1 VRFAI
6 RQESVEPGSQL
17 TEHIIIGT
25 PGKVTDWAFRTRCF
39 DLGKIQVFVLDE
51 ADVMIATQGYH
62 DQSIK
67 IHRALPRNAQ
77 KMLFSATYDRDVIK
91 FAERLIPDATVM
103 KLKREEESLENIKQ
117 YYIECQSAEDKYQ
130 AIATIYGFITVG
142 GAMIFC
148 QTRRTA
154 TWLATKLTKD
164 GHSVALLHGELE
176 VSQRIDVLNRF
187 RNSNEKILITTNVMA
202 RGIDVEQ
209 VTLVVNYDL
218 PTDMN
223 HQADCETYLH
233 RIGRTGRFGK
243 MGIAINLV
251 DSQKAMDI
259 LCTIRD
265 HFGKPIHKLNTDD
278 VTQLEQLES

>member
-1 VRFAI
+1 
-6 RQESVEPGSQL
+6 
-17 TEHIIIGT
+17 
-25 PGKVTDWAFRTRCF
+25 
-39 DLGKIQVFVLDE
+39 
-51 ADVMIATQGYH
+51 
-62 DQSIK
+62 
-67 IHRALPRNAQ
+67 LPNDSQ
-77 KMLFSATYDRDVIK
+77 KMLFSATYDKDVMR
-91 FAERLIPDATVM
+91 FAEKLIPNATVM
-103 KLKREEESLENIKQ
+103 KLKREEESLDNIKQ
-117 YYIECQSAEDKYQ
+117 YYIECKDQEDKYK

-164 GHSVALLHGELE
+164 GHSVALLHGELD

-187 RNSNEKILITTNVMA
+187 RSSHEKILITTNVMA

-223 HQADCETYLH
+223 KKADCETYLH

-251 DSQKAMDI
+251 DSQVSMDV
-259 LCTIRD
+259 LCSIQE
-265 HFGKPIHKLNTDD
+265 HFTKQIHKLNVED
-278 VTQLEQLES
+278 VTELEQLES